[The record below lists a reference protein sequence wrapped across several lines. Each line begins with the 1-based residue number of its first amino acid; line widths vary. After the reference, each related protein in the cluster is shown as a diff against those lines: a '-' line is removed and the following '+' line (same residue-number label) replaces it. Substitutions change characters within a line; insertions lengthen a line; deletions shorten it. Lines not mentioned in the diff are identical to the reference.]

1 MSLTFAEATKTSIPV
16 IVLDTSALED
26 WCDAQPQR
34 VRNWV
39 MSSKFTAGLGQALL
53 VPSDRGDPQC
63 ALIGYG
69 SASKRKRSR
78 FALADAVGKLP

>member
-39 MSSKFTAGLGQALL
+39 MSSKFTA
-53 VPSDRGDPQC
+53 
-63 ALIGYG
+63 
-69 SASKRKRSR
+69 
-78 FALADAVGKLP
+78 